1 MLSFYAPWK
10 LGSRSSVLTAFS
22 GCSSLESLPTLQTT
36 PRSELPLLSSAVG
49 LTPCTRVM
57 IATVKSGG
65 LCPCP
70 RCLVEQA
77 KLDPLGRM
85 EDQATRASNIRVD
98 SEIRQK
104 LVQSAREFIYK
115 DGYAVKYKK
124 VNELLKPTSF
134 VPTEVRRFHHNLR
147 SPPHYLQNAFS
158 ILNPFGFDVFS
169 SLVVDLMHEFELG
182 VWKVYSSI

>member
-1 MLSFYAPWK
+1 
-10 LGSRSSVLTAFS
+10 
-22 GCSSLESLPTLQTT
+22 
-36 PRSELPLLSSAVG
+36 
-49 LTPCTRVM
+49 M

-77 KLDPLGRM
+77 KLDPLGRI
-85 EDQATRASNIRVD
+85 ENAASRASNIRVD
-98 SEIRQK
+98 TDIRQK
-104 LVQSAREFIYK
+104 LVKSARDFIYK

-124 VNELLKPTSF
+124 VNELLKPTSL
-134 VPTEVRRFHHNLR
+134 VPTEVRKFHHNLR
-147 SPPHYLQNAFS
+147 LPPHYLQNAFS

-182 VWKVYSSI
+182 VWKALFIHLIRILEAHDKKSRLTTVSELDKRFVSKGSSLLAMF